1 MMARGAL
8 RLMFF
13 CPTIGALSVFFGMQ
27 DPVQQIKEKLP
38 IADVVREYA
47 HLMPAGKNFKALC
60 PFHKEKTPSFI
71 VSPDRGTWH
80 CFGSC
85 NEGGDIF
92 SFVMKY
98 HAIEFHE
105 ALKMLA
111 EKAGVELRHVSP
123 SSQKEF
129 GVLYDIIDA
138 AKDFFV
144 EQRGLTSEVK
154 EYLAGRKLLSETID
168 TFEIGYAP
176 HETDALMVYLVNRGY
191 DAADVERAG
200 MVFKNDRGM
209 YVDRFRGRIMFPLY
223 NVFGKA
229 VGFSGRI
236 LPRLDTGTAGK
247 YVNTP
252 ETLLFNKS
260 KILYGF
266 HKTKTGIRET
276 GEAILVEG
284 QMDLL
289 MLYQD
294 GVRNAVAVSG
304 TALTHQHLDIIKKM
318 AHRLVVAFDA
328 DEAGQA
334 AAERAID
341 MAHRLD
347 FEVSVFTVPDGKDA
361 AEYVAAHPGNS
372 ARVIASAP
380 TAIVY
385 YIDRYI
391 RAGMGSQKERVRHV
405 LQKVIELASPMEQYT
420 WMQKIAEAARIKE
433 SVLNDELA
441 LLKKSVS
448 PSLGAQPTVVT
459 GPVDPAK
466 ERYKPKTRR
475 ENLWVQLFIIALI
488 EPGTVSALMGAETF
502 LPEQYGGILACL
514 GGKEGTLED
523 RAFLDALDMR
533 ASLVAQQGPA
543 ETMHAEAA
551 FLIQELKQEYIRER
565 RLELAAQIQEA
576 ERAHD
581 QARVDALV
589 AAFDEMAKVIDNESR
604 G

>member
-1 MMARGAL
+1 
-8 RLMFF
+8 
-13 CPTIGALSVFFGMQ
+13 MQ
-27 DPVQQIKEKLP
+27 DPIQQIKEKLP
-38 IADVVREYA
+38 IADVVREYVR
-47 HLMPAGKNFKALC
+47 LMPAGKNLKGLC

-98 HAIEFHE
+98 HTLEFHE

-111 EKAGVELRHVSP
+111 EKAGVELRSISP

-144 EQRGLTSEVK
+144 QQRQEVAEAG
-154 EYLAGRKLLSETID
+154 EYLAGRALTAETID
-168 TFEIGYAP
+168 AFEIGYAP
-176 HETDALMVYLVNRGY
+176 AEPDALMLYLVNRGY

-200 MVFKNDRGM
+200 MVFKNERGM
-209 YVDRFRGRIMFPLY
+209 YIDRFRGRIMFPLY

-236 LPRLDTGTAGK
+236 LPRLDTGTTGK
-247 YVNTP
+247 YINTP

-266 HKTKTGIRET
+266 HKTKAQIRET
-276 GEAILVEG
+276 SQAILVEG

-304 TALTHQHLDIIKKM
+304 TALTGQHLDVIKKM
-318 AHRLVVAFDA
+318 AHQLVVAFDA
-328 DEAGQA
+328 DQAGQA

-361 AEYVAAHPGNS
+361 AEYVAAHPGAI
-372 ARVIASAP
+372 ARLIAASP
-380 TAIVY
+380 TAVIY
-385 YIDRYI
+385 YINRYI
-391 RAGMGSQKERVRHV
+391 RGGEGSQKERVRHV
-405 LQKVIELASPMEQYT
+405 LRKVIELASPLEQYA

-433 SVLNDELA
+433 SVLNDEIA
-441 LLKKSVS
+441 LLKKGMPATAHGDPRATVG
-448 PSLGAQPTVVT
+448 GAGSSGDEPHE
-459 GPVDPAK
+459 PH
-466 ERYKPKTRR
+466 TRR
-475 ENLWVQLFIIALI
+475 EKLWVRLFVAALI
-488 EPGTVSALMGAETF
+488 EPGTVPALVNAETF
-502 LPEQYGGILACL
+502 VPERYSGILAYL
-514 GGKEGTLED
+514 NGKESKPED
-523 RAFLDALDMR
+523 KAFLDSLDMR
-533 ASLVAQQGPA
+533 SSLVVRDGSV
-543 ETMHAEAA
+543 ESMHAEVA
-551 FLIQELKQEYIRER
+551 FLLQEVRREYIRER
-565 RLELAAQIQEA
+565 REELAMQIQEA

-581 QARVDALV
+581 QKRVDALV
-589 AAFDEMAKVIDNESR
+589 AAFDEMAKVIDNEPR

>member
-1 MMARGAL
+1 
-8 RLMFF
+8 
-13 CPTIGALSVFFGMQ
+13 MQ
-27 DPVQQIKEKLP
+27 DPIQQIKEKLP
-38 IADVVREYA
+38 IADVVREYVR
-47 HLMPAGKNFKALC
+47 LMPAGKNFKGLC

-98 HAIEFHE
+98 HTLEFHE

-111 EKAGVELRHVSP
+111 EKAGVELRSISP

-129 GVLYDIIDA
+129 GVLYDIVDA

-144 EQRGLTSEVK
+144 QQRQEVDEAGEYLMGRGLT
-154 EYLAGRKLLSETID
+154 AETID
-168 TFEIGYAP
+168 AFEIGYAP
-176 HETDALMVYLVNRGY
+176 AEPDALMLYLVNRGY
-191 DAADVERAG
+191 GAADVERAG
-200 MVFKNDRGM
+200 MVFKNERGM
-209 YVDRFRGRIMFPLY
+209 YIDRFRGRIMFPLY

-236 LPRLDTGTAGK
+236 LPRLDTGTTGK
-247 YVNTP
+247 YINTP
-252 ETLLFNKS
+252 ETILFNKS

-266 HKTKTGIRET
+266 HKTKAGIRET
-276 GEAILVEG
+276 GEAMLVEG

-304 TALTHQHLDIIKKM
+304 TALTGQHLDVIKKM

-328 DEAGQA
+328 DQAGQA

-361 AEYVAAHPGNS
+361 AEYVAAHPGAI
-372 ARVIASAP
+372 ARLIAAAP
-380 TAIVY
+380 TAVTY
-385 YIDRYI
+385 YINRYI
-391 RAGMGSQKERVRHV
+391 LSGQGSQKERVRHV
-405 LQKVIELASPMEQYT
+405 LRKVIELASPLEQYA
-420 WMQKIAEAARIKE
+420 WMQRIAEAARIKE
-433 SVLNDELA
+433 SVLADELA
-441 LLKKSVS
+441 LLKKS
-448 PSLGAQPTVVT
+448 APTAV
-459 GPVDPAK
+459 PRVDPRATMAIAGSGG
-466 ERYKPKTRR
+466 EQPYEPHTRR
-475 ENLWVQLFIIALI
+475 EKLWVRLFINALI
-488 EPGTVSALMGAETF
+488 EPGTVNALVDAETF
-502 LPEQYGGILACL
+502 LPEKYGGILAYL
-514 GGKEGTLED
+514 NGKESRPED
-523 RAFLDALDMR
+523 KVFLDALDMR
-533 ASLVAQQGPA
+533 SSLAIQESSTESMRA
-543 ETMHAEAA
+543 ETA
-551 FLIQELKQEYIRER
+551 FLLQEVRREYIRER
-565 RLELAAQIQEA
+565 REELAMQIQQA

-581 QARVDALV
+581 QKRVDALV
-589 AAFDEMAKVIDNESR
+589 AAFDEMAKVIDNEPR

>member
-1 MMARGAL
+1 MSAL
-8 RLMFF
+8 NIF
-13 CPTIGALSVFFGMQ
+13 SMQ
-27 DPVQQIKEKLP
+27 DPIQQIKEKLS
-38 IADVVREYA
+38 IVDVVREYVR
-47 HLMPAGKNFKALC
+47 LMPAGKNLKGLC

-98 HAIEFHE
+98 HTLEFHE

-111 EKAGVELRHVSP
+111 EKAGVELRQISP

-129 GVLYDIIDA
+129 GVLYDIVDA

-144 EQRGLTSEVK
+144 EQRQQSAEVG
-154 EYLAGRKLLSETID
+154 EYLTGRALAQETID
-168 TFEIGYAP
+168 AFEIGYAP
-176 HETDALMVYLVNRGY
+176 AEPDALMLHLVNRGY
-191 DAADVERAG
+191 DAADIERAG
-200 MVFKNDRGM
+200 MVFKNERGM
-209 YVDRFRGRIMFPLY
+209 YIDRFRGRIMFPLY
-223 NVFGKA
+223 NVFGKV

-236 LPRLDTGTAGK
+236 LPRLDTGTSGK
-247 YVNTP
+247 YINTP
-252 ETLLFNKS
+252 ETLLFHKS
-260 KILYGF
+260 KVLYGF
-266 HKTKTGIRET
+266 HKTKAGIRET

-304 TALTHQHLDIIKKM
+304 TALTSQHLDTIKKM

-341 MAHRLD
+341 MAHQLD
-347 FEVSVFTVPDGKDA
+347 FEVTVFTVPDGKDA
-361 AEYVAAHPGNS
+361 AEYVAAHPGAI
-372 ARVIASAP
+372 ARLIAAAP
-380 TAIVY
+380 TAVTY

-391 RAGMGSQKERVRHV
+391 RNGQGSQKERVRHV
-405 LQKVIELASPMEQYT
+405 LRKVIDLASPLEQYT

-433 SVLNDELA
+433 SVLGDELA
-441 LLKKSVS
+441 LLKKNLSAPATHS
-448 PSLGAQPTVVT
+448 DPRATVQTVESDRSSYE
-459 GPVDPAK
+459 P
-466 ERYKPKTRR
+466 RTRR
-475 ENLWVQLFIIALI
+475 EKLWVRLFMTALI
-488 EPGTVSALMGAETF
+488 EPGVVPALVDAETF
-502 LPEQYGGILACL
+502 LPERYSGVLARL
-514 GGKEGTLED
+514 SGKESAPED
-523 RAFLDALDMR
+523 GAFLDALDMR
-533 ASLVAQQGPA
+533 SSLVAQEGSAESMQA
-543 ETMHAEAA
+543 ETA
-551 FLIQELKQEYIRER
+551 FLLQEVRREYIRER
-565 RLELAAQIQEA
+565 REELAMQIQEA

-581 QARVDALV
+581 EARVKALV

>member
-1 MMARGAL
+1 
-8 RLMFF
+8 
-13 CPTIGALSVFFGMQ
+13 MQ
-27 DPVQQIKEKLP
+27 DPIQQIKEKLP
-38 IADVVREYA
+38 IAEVVREYVR
-47 HLMPAGKNFKALC
+47 LMPAGKNLKGLC

-98 HAIEFHE
+98 HTLEFHE

-111 EKAGVELRHVSP
+111 EKAGVELRSVSP

-129 GVLYDIIDA
+129 GVLYDVVDA

-144 EQRGLTSEVK
+144 QQRQEVA
-154 EYLAGRKLLSETID
+154 EATAYLAGRALAPETID
-168 TFEIGYAP
+168 AFEIGYAP
-176 HETDALMVYLVNRGY
+176 AEPDALMLYLVNRGY
-191 DAADVERAG
+191 DVADVERAG
-200 MVFKNDRGM
+200 MVFKNERGM
-209 YVDRFRGRIMFPLY
+209 YIDRFRGRIMFPLY

-236 LPRLDTGTAGK
+236 LPRLDTGTTGK
-247 YVNTP
+247 YINTP

-266 HKTKTGIRET
+266 HKTKAGIRET
-276 GEAILVEG
+276 GEAMLVEG

-304 TALTHQHLDIIKKM
+304 TALTSQHLDIIKKM

-328 DEAGQA
+328 DQAGQA

-347 FEVSVFTVPDGKDA
+347 FEVLVFTVPDGKDA
-361 AEYVAAHPGNS
+361 AEYVAAHPGAI
-372 ARVIASAP
+372 ARLIAASP
-380 TAIVY
+380 TAVTY
-385 YIDRYI
+385 YSNRYI
-391 RAGMGSQKERVRHV
+391 LNGEGSQKERVRHV
-405 LQKVIELASPMEQYT
+405 LRKVIELASPLEQYA
-420 WMQKIAEAARIKE
+420 WMQKIAEVARIKE
-433 SVLNDELA
+433 SVLVDELA
-441 LLKKSVS
+441 LLKKSA
-448 PSLGAQPTVVT
+448 PSAVPRIDPRATVT
-459 GPVDPAK
+459 IAGSGGEQLYEPH
-466 ERYKPKTRR
+466 TRR
-475 ENLWVQLFIIALI
+475 EKVWVRLFMNALI
-488 EPGTVSALMGAETF
+488 EPGTIGALVDAETF
-502 LPEQYGGILACL
+502 LPEKYDGVLAYL
-514 GGKEGTLED
+514 NGKESQPED
-523 RAFLDALDMR
+523 KAFLDALDMR
-533 ASLVAQQGPA
+533 SSLVVQESSAESMRA
-543 ETMHAEAA
+543 ETA
-551 FLIQELKQEYIRER
+551 FLLQEVRREYIRER
-565 RLELAAQIQEA
+565 REELAMQIQEA

-581 QARVDALV
+581 QKRVDALV
-589 AAFDEMAKVIDNESR
+589 AAFDEMAKVIDNEPR

>member
-1 MMARGAL
+1 MSAL
-8 RLMFF
+8 NIF
-13 CPTIGALSVFFGMQ
+13 SMQ
-27 DPVQQIKEKLP
+27 DPIQQIKEKLS
-38 IADVVREYA
+38 IVDVVREYV
-47 HLMPAGKNFKALC
+47 HLMPAGKNLKGLC

-98 HAIEFHE
+98 HTLEFHE

-111 EKAGVELRHVSP
+111 EKAGVELRQISP

-129 GVLYDIIDA
+129 GVLYDIVDA

-144 EQRGLTSEVK
+144 EQRQQSAEVG
-154 EYLAGRKLLSETID
+154 EYLAGRALAQETID
-168 TFEIGYAP
+168 AFEIGYAP
-176 HETDALMVYLVNRGY
+176 AEPDALMLHLVNRGY
-191 DAADVERAG
+191 DTADIERAG
-200 MVFKNDRGM
+200 MVFKNERGM
-209 YVDRFRGRIMFPLY
+209 YIDRFRGRIMFPLY
-223 NVFGKA
+223 NVFGKV

-236 LPRLDTGTAGK
+236 LPRLDTGTSGK
-247 YVNTP
+247 YINTP
-252 ETLLFNKS
+252 ETLLFHKS
-260 KILYGF
+260 KVLYGF
-266 HKTKTGIRET
+266 HKTKAGIRET

-304 TALTHQHLDIIKKM
+304 TALTSQHLDTIKKM

-341 MAHRLD
+341 MAHQLD
-347 FEVSVFTVPDGKDA
+347 FEVTVFTVPEGKDA
-361 AEYVAAHPGNS
+361 AEYVAAHPGAV
-372 ARVIASAP
+372 ARLIAASP
-380 TAIVY
+380 TAVTY

-391 RAGMGSQKERVRHV
+391 QNGQGSQKERVRHV
-405 LQKVIELASPMEQYT
+405 LRKVIELASPLEQYV
-420 WMQKIAEAARIKE
+420 WIQKIAEAARVKE
-433 SVLNDELA
+433 SVLSDELA
-441 LLKKSVS
+441 VLKKS
-448 PSLGAQPTVVT
+448 SLATATHSDPRATVQTVESDRSSYE
-459 GPVDPAK
+459 P
-466 ERYKPKTRR
+466 RTRR
-475 ENLWVQLFIIALI
+475 EKLWVRLFVTALI
-488 EPGTVSALMGAETF
+488 EPGVVPALVDAETF
-502 LPEQYGGILACL
+502 LPERYSGVLARL
-514 GGKEGTLED
+514 SGKESAPED
-523 RAFLDALDMR
+523 GAFLDALDMR
-533 ASLVAQQGPA
+533 SSLVAQEGSV
-543 ETMHAEAA
+543 ESMHAETA
-551 FLIQELKQEYIRER
+551 FLLQEVRREYIRER
-565 RLELAAQIQEA
+565 REELAMQIQEA

-581 QARVDALV
+581 EARVKALV